1 MDLSILSA
9 CFSCLILLPTTTT
22 HYHQLIYIYLFQVC
36 IANPPESL
44 TSAGC
49 APQFPPGC
57 DCDPAADDPNSSCPA
72 NSQCVQCKCLP
83 KGCDCD
89 PQAEDPS
96 SFCPADEICKV
107 RFYSNLSIVNIKSS
121 CRTALASPPSPLGVT
136 VTLQLMIPMNHAR
149 QTPSVFS
156 ATAFLKAVI
165 VIHRLMIQTASV
177 L

>member
-83 KGCDCD
+83 QGCDCD
-89 PQAEDPS
+89 PSAEDPN
-96 SFCPADEICKV
+96 SFCPAEEICKV
-107 RFYSNLSIVNIKSS
+107 GSFVISFLGHIFHFIIAIIGLYMPTSL
-121 CRTALASPPSPLGVT
+121 PPWL
-136 VTLQLMIPMNHAR
+136 
-149 QTPSVFS
+149 
-156 ATAFLKAVI
+156 
-165 VIHRLMIQTASV
+165 
-177 L
+177 